1 MPYGL
6 YPPMPRSPI
15 TYLSDGI
22 DASVT
27 TIPVDDVSKLPVA
40 PNIAT
45 IGDGVDSETV
55 KYTGKTASSLTGVT
69 RGFEGEA
76 RVWNSG
82 VPIANVPCAQHF
94 RALQVNVVP
103 YGCILMWSGA
113 IANIPLGWALCDG
126 RNGTPDLRDRFIL
139 GVAASEEP
147 GATGGAHNKTLA
159 VGNLPAHKHTFTTNN
174 QDTPHKHTVTI
185 ASGGAHNHTG
195 RYRGY
200 IGLTPSKSGN
210 YHDLLRRIHSGD
222 PYDGT
227 VRITHTSEG
236 AHTHTTTVGNQSA
249 AHKHG
254 GTTNDAGSGTALDVR
269 PKYFKLAF
277 IMKVV

>member
-45 IGDGVDSETV
+45 IGDGADSETI

-76 RVWNSG
+76 RTWNSG

-126 RNGTPDLRDRFIL
+126 QNGTPDLRDRFIL
-139 GVAASEEP
+139 GAAMDEEP
-147 GATGGAHNKTLA
+147 GATGGNHTKTLA
-159 VGNLPAHKHTFTTNN
+159 VANLPAHGHSFTTG
-174 QDTPHKHTVTI
+174 QESRTHTHSASTSSAGAHTHSIRWDRDGGSGSVCYTLDVSDTAQGHTKTLSAGAHVHTVTI
-185 ASGGAHNHTG
+185 GS
-195 RYRGY
+195 
-200 IGLTPSKSGN
+200 PS
-210 YHDLLRRIHSGD
+210 R
-222 PYDGT
+222 
-227 VRITHTSEG
+227 THTHS
-236 AHTHTTTVGNQSA
+236 
-249 AHKHG
+249 
-254 GTTNDAGSGTALDVR
+254 GTTNNTGSGTAFDVR

>member
-45 IGDGVDSETV
+45 IGDGADSETI
-55 KYTGKTASSLTGVT
+55 KYTGKTDSSLTGVT

-76 RVWNSG
+76 RTWNSG

-126 RNGTPDLRDRFIL
+126 QNGTPDLRDRFIL
-139 GVAASEEP
+139 GAAMDEEP
-147 GATGGAHNKTLA
+147 GATGGNHTKTLDVA
-159 VGNLPAHKHTFTTNN
+159 NLPAHGHGFTAWTSSAGAHAHSIRWDRDGGSGSVCYTLDVTDTAQGHTKTLSAGAHVHTVSGTTNN
-174 QDTPHKHTVTI
+174 T
-185 ASGGAHNHTG
+185 
-195 RYRGY
+195 
-200 IGLTPSKSGN
+200 
-210 YHDLLRRIHSGD
+210 
-222 PYDGT
+222 
-227 VRITHTSEG
+227 
-236 AHTHTTTVGNQSA
+236 
-249 AHKHG
+249 
-254 GTTNDAGSGTALDVR
+254 GSGTAFDVR